1 MNRFKKALKIFRNII
16 IVFSIAF
23 TSIVSF
29 SFVSSFVDNDFELAK
44 NLDIFASMYR
54 ELNIYYVD
62 DIKPAKLM
70 RSAIDSMLETLDPYT
85 DFISENEIEDYRF
98 MTTGQY
104 GGIGSIISKDGDHVI
119 ITEPYEGYPAQKA
132 DLRAGDRIIEIDGKS
147 AVGKSVDAVS
157 KILKGTPN
165 TEVKVVI
172 QRPGEYTNIEKTLMR
187 EKIKVDNVPFVGMVN
202 DSIGYINLR
211 GFTQGAGKEVK
222 VALTKLKE
230 NNDLKG
236 VILDLRYN
244 PGGLLNEAVHVSNV
258 FVKKGL
264 EIVKTKGK
272 VSEWDKTHK
281 ATNNPVDE
289 DIPLAVLVNSNSASA
304 SEIVSGVIQDY
315 DRGIIVGQRTYGKGL
330 VQSTRPL
337 SYNTQL
343 KLTTAKY
350 YIPSGRCIQAL
361 DYSNK
366 NEDGSVGK
374 VPDSLITKFSTQNG
388 RPVYDGGGINPDFE
402 VKRNVHSNILASLMI
417 KRVIFDFATS
427 YRNTHESVLSPD
439 EFEITEELWN
449 NFMNFINDKEYDYT
463 TRSEKALEKFKKNS
477 EKEEYFEN
485 VKAEFEILEAKVKH
499 NKEEDITKYKSE
511 ICHEI
516 KAEIISRYFYRK
528 GRIQTSF
535 ENDKVVQEAVNILS
549 DKNKYYTTLGPLAE
563 ASK

>member
-1 MNRFKKALKIFRNII
+1 MNRFKKVLKIIRNLI
-16 IVFSIAF
+16 IVLSIAF

-29 SFVSSFVDNDFELAK
+29 SFVNNFVDNDFELAK

-85 DFISENEIEDYRF
+85 DFISETEIEDYRF

-104 GGIGSIISKDGDHVI
+104 GGIGSVISKDEDYVI

-132 DLRAGDRIIEIDGKS
+132 DLRAGDKIIEINGKP

-165 TEVKVVI
+165 TEVTIVI
-172 QRPGEYTNIEKTLMR
+172 QRPGEEINIEKTLMR
-187 EKIKVDNVPFVGMVN
+187 EKIRVDNVPFYGMVN

-230 NNDLKG
+230 ENTLKG

-244 PGGLLNEAVHVSNV
+244 PGGLLNEAVNVSNV
-258 FVKKGL
+258 FIKKGL
-264 EIVKTKGK
+264 EVVRTKGK
-272 VSEWDKTHK
+272 VSEWDKIHK
-281 ATNNPVDE
+281 ATNNPVDP
-289 DIPLAVLVNSNSASA
+289 DIPLAVLINSNSASA

-315 DRGIIVGQRTYGKGL
+315 DRGIILGERSYGKGL

-361 DYSNK
+361 DYSNR
-366 NEDGSVGK
+366 NEDGSIGK
-374 VPDSLITKFSTQNG
+374 VPDSLITKFNTQNG
-388 RPVYDGGGINPDFE
+388 RAVYDGGGINPDFK
-402 VKRNVHSNILASLMI
+402 VKKKVHSNILVSLMI
-417 KRVIFDFATS
+417 KRVIFDFATF
-427 YRNTHESVLSPD
+427 YRNTNESLTNPE

-449 NFMNFINDKEYDYT
+449 SFISFINDKEYDYT
-463 TRSEKALEKFKKNS
+463 TKSEKALETFKKNS
-477 EKEEYFEN
+477 KKEEYFEN
-485 VKAEFEILEAKVKH
+485 VLTEFEALETKVKH
-499 NKEEDITKYKSE
+499 NKEADINRYKED

-516 KAEIISRYFYRK
+516 KAEIISRYYYRK
-528 GRIQTSF
+528 GRIQASF
-535 ENDKVVQEAVNILS
+535 ENDNVVQEAVSKLS
-549 DKNKYYTTLGPLAE
+549 DKDNYYTTLGPLAKV
-563 ASK
+563 SK